1 MERGNLVTTTKGLLG
16 IIVSDG
22 GSACEVFLE
31 NGEREI
37 LEPSEIALIRAES
50 DFSELVKAY
59 IKLRGF
65 E

>member
-1 MERGNLVTTTKGLLG
+1 MERGNLVQTIKGQMG

-22 GSACEVFLE
+22 GSAAEVFLE
-31 NGEREI
+31 NGTREI
-37 LEPSEIALIRAES
+37 LELTEIARVRPDS

-59 IKLRGF
+59 VKLRGF